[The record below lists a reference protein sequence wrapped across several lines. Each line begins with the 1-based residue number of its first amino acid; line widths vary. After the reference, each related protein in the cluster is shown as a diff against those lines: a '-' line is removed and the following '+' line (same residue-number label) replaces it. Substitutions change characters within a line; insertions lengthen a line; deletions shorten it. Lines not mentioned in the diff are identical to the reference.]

1 MNLAM
6 CARVHAIIAVPL
18 LAAASGGCTP
28 APLGVATVAPNTLP
42 TGLVAHWTFDD
53 AAGAIARDSSSN
65 GRDGSISGGPG
76 WSWIDGKFSGAL
88 QLAGFEEVTVG
99 AGGFGFPQ
107 PTASYSVSAW
117 LRVMDGDSE
126 PPVAA
131 VLSTEIPWGVG
142 PPGGWSLNLD
152 LPPPGSSD
160 AGKYNFTYW
169 YGQGGP
175 SEVVTAECA
184 CVVFDAW
191 VHLAAV
197 VDADSSTLTLYVG
210 GVARQQIPVP
220 RGIWPAPG
228 ALYMGRPPIGGPG
241 PVLQLAGGLDDVA
254 IYARALVPE
263 EIKLLSSAPAPDP
276 L

>member
-1 MNLAM
+1 MKSAH
-6 CARVHAIIAVPL
+6 AHAIAAVL
-18 LAAASGGCTP
+18 LAAALGACTP
-28 APLGVATVAPNTLP
+28 GPLDVATVAPNSLP
-42 TGLVAHWTFDD
+42 AGLVAHWTFDD

-65 GRDGSISGGPG
+65 GRDGSIAGGPG
-76 WSWIDGKFSGAL
+76 WSWIDGRFSGAL
-88 QLAGFEEVTVG
+88 QLAGNEEVTVG
-99 AGGFGFPQ
+99 LGGFGFPQ
-107 PTASYSVSAW
+107 ATANYSVSAW
-117 LRVMDGDSE
+117 LRVAEGDSE

-152 LPPPGSSD
+152 LPPPGSGD
-160 AGKYNFTYW
+160 AGNYNFTYW
-169 YGQGGP
+169 FAQGP
-175 SEVVTAECA
+175 TDVVWAACA

-197 VDADSSTLTLYVG
+197 VDADSGTLTFYVDG
-210 GVARQQIPVP
+210 IARQQVPVA

-241 PVLQLAGGLDDVA
+241 PILQLAGGLDDVA